1 MGDNYLLHSCENVG
15 FGFPKIIAAWKETN
29 WGEPQL
35 INKLDVDEVELVLP
49 VPSPKS
55 TVKTVN
61 ETVNETV
68 KISEYEAIVLD
79 LIQKDNSVT
88 YQALIQITKLS
99 RATIARI
106 IKKLQDNGFIHRK
119 GSDKNGIWEIINK

>member
-1 MGDNYLLHSCENVG
+1 MLV
-15 FGFPKIIAAWKETN
+15 
-29 WGEPQL
+29 
-35 INKLDVDEVELVLP
+35 VLP
-49 VPSPKS
+49 RGCQKTNE
-55 TVKTVN
+55 TVNKTVN

-68 KISEYEAIVLD
+68 KISESEAIVLD